1 MPFSSASWGASPSDG
16 APGGLPAGSGL
27 GGLGTGAGGGGSGR
41 GDGIGA
47 GADAGIE
54 LALLRE
60 RIARALVYPAAAR
73 RRGWQGRVVVA
84 FTLLRDGRVREVRV
98 VATSGF
104 GSLDRSAVAAVL
116 AAAPFPAPAEELEIT
131 TPVLFRLD

>member
-1 MPFSSASWGASPSDG
+1 V
-16 APGGLPAGSGL
+16 
-27 GGLGTGAGGGGSGR
+27 
-41 GDGIGA
+41 
-47 GADAGIE
+47 
-54 LALLRE
+54 RE

-73 RRGWQGRVVVA
+73 SRGWEGRVVVA

-104 GSLDRSAVAAVL
+104 GSLDRSAIAAVL